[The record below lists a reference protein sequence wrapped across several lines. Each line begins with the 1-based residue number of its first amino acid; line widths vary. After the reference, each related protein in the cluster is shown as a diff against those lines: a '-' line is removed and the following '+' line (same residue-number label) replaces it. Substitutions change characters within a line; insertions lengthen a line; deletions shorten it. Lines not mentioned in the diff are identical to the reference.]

1 MSILL
6 DLPPT
11 PASHSVRRRWL
22 GTPIYWACQLV
33 GWGGVLV
40 AFIGPILLH
49 EPRDAQEQILLHL
62 ALVLRLIQIGVG
74 LLGAHL
80 LRVVIL
86 WILRQPR
93 SLGGFILRVAPWLL
107 AIPLLETTWLQ
118 ISVRV
123 YALAMPDLPSE
134 ARLEWTLSDFLD
146 DFSFLFTLAVI
157 WTSFYLAAR
166 FYRHQQQTRLDQAR
180 LLAVAREAE
189 LRSLKA
195 QINPHFLFNS
205 LNSLRALMPPED
217 ERSRATVSRL
227 ANLLRASLATDQE
240 PLVPLARE
248 LAMVE
253 GYLEIEKLRHEERLR
268 WKIEASAAAR
278 EWPVPPFVLQGLV
291 ENAIKHGINRI
302 EDGGEIEISAHV
314 SEGRLNLDV
323 TNPGSFQAASA
334 GTGVGLANARARLQL
349 LFGPAASLELLA
361 PSLGRVQARVR
372 LPMPLAPAP
381 AVALSSP

>member
-1 MSILL
+1 M
-6 DLPPT
+6 
-11 PASHSVRRRWL
+11 
-22 GTPIYWACQLV
+22 
-33 GWGGVLV
+33 
-40 AFIGPILLH
+40 
-49 EPRDAQEQILLHL
+49 
-62 ALVLRLIQIGVG
+62 
-74 LLGAHL
+74 
-80 LRVVIL
+80 
-86 WILRQPR
+86 
-93 SLGGFILRVAPWLL
+93 
-107 AIPLLETTWLQ
+107 
-118 ISVRV
+118 
-123 YALAMPDLPSE
+123 
-134 ARLEWTLSDFLD
+134 
-146 DFSFLFTLAVI
+146 I